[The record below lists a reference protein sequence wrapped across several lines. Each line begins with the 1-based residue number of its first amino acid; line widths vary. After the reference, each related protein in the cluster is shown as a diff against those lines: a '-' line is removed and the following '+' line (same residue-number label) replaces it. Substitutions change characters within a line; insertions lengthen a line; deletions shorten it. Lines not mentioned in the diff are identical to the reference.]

1 MVNDNTGWL
10 YLKYIT
16 NNESMNQGYPEK
28 EMPSSVLGSQGRH
41 PFHFSS
47 DILKMLMCTQFGK
60 KKNVLDT
67 GVLLYGL
74 FLKIKILYLSSRK
87 QEHLIDDLLKIATRS
102 QVSVMCGR

>member
-41 PFHFSS
+41 PFHSSS
-47 DILKMLMCTQFGK
+47 DILKIDAYVYPIWEEK
-60 KKNVLDT
+60 KC
-67 GVLLYGL
+67 
-74 FLKIKILYLSSRK
+74 S
-87 QEHLIDDLLKIATRS
+87 
-102 QVSVMCGR
+102 